1 MFERSAEIDD
11 LAGRIFLAEHFCSRE
26 IQEAEP
32 NDPVGEVRIWMELN
46 DFDQAP
52 IANSAGTKVVMRST
66 LLNVDQ
72 DLPVMYFAVDTPVEH
87 WLDGDEPL
95 QRALSALAQRDW
107 LLVRSGTELLGVLTR
122 HDLASPVVNAYLFA
136 RLLGLE
142 HGLRRLYGSIS
153 HQPLTDEPGLPGE
166 LGDWSM
172 STLLNHVG
180 LLVSLRV
187 ALGYKSRSSFE
198 RATGSLVALRNHL
211 AHGRSILSISSRP
224 VEAVERIK
232 GLEMLMQRVRRL
244 LDDREHIWDAFAT
257 TEILSMDDGSVIW
270 AGKAAAALPLAVPV
284 YVITA
289 QNPHERVLTD
299 IVNNKRHQLLHN
311 YLKMRFPKAEL
322 IEVIG
327 KSCSGPW
334 AETGWAI
341 SGLSRL
347 DALAIAYRF
356 QQRAIFELTKDEVIV
371 IGADAVIRITI
382 PRLR

>member
-11 LAGRIFLAEHFCSRE
+11 LAGRIFLAEHFCSRD

-107 LLVRSGTELLGVLTR
+107 LLVRSGSELLGVLTR

-136 RLLGLE
+136 RLSGLE

-289 QNPHERVLTD
+289 QNPHERVLEAN
-299 IVNNKRHQLLHN
+299 VNNERHQLLQS
-311 YLKMRFPKAEL
+311 YLKLRFPKAQL
-322 IEVIG
+322 AEVIG
-327 KSCSGPW
+327 RSCNGSW
-334 AETGWAI
+334 SEASWAI
-341 SGLSRL
+341 SGITRL
-347 DALAIAYRF
+347 EGINIAAHF
-356 QQRAIFELTKDEVIV
+356 QQRAIFELNEVEVLV
-371 IGADAVIRITI
+371 IGIDGLER
-382 PRLR
+382 RSNMRSR

>member
-322 IEVIG
+322 VEVIG